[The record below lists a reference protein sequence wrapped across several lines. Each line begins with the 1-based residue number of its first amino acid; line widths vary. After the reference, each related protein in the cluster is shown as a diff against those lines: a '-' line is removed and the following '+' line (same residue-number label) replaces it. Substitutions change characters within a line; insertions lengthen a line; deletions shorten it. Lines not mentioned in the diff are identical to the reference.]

1 MQLFTY
7 LEENDMRVGKNPV
20 TGESEIYLSEA
31 EAKQMKEMVQG
42 ASLPLRRVFYPIV
55 KEL

>member
-1 MQLFTY
+1 MQQFTY

-31 EAKQMKEMVQG
+31 EAKQMKEMVKG
-42 ASLPLRRVFYPIV
+42 ASLPLRRVFYPV
-55 KEL
+55 LKEL

>member
-7 LEENDMRVGKNPV
+7 SEENDMRVGKNPV

-55 KEL
+55 REL

>member
-1 MQLFTY
+1 

-55 KEL
+55 REL

>member
-31 EAKQMKEMVQG
+31 EAEQMKEMVKG
-42 ASLPLRRVFYPIV
+42 ASLPLRRVFYPV
-55 KEL
+55 LKEL

>member
-7 LEENDMRVGKNPV
+7 LEENDMRIGKNPT
-20 TGESEIYLSEA
+20 TGENEIYLSDAEA
-31 EAKQMKEMVQG
+31 EQMKEMVKG
-42 ASLPLRRVFYPIV
+42 ASLPLRRVFYPII